1 MTQEQ
6 KLRQAITAIQKTWN
20 DLQPIVEENAK
31 KYTVDKRD
39 IYGALSTR
47 CMIAYENKTVDGIWE
62 RE

>member
-6 KLRQAITAIQKTWN
+6 KLRQAITAIQKTWEE
-20 DLQPIVEENAK
+20 LKLIVDNNAK

-47 CMIAYENKTVDGIWE
+47 CMIAYENKTVDDVWE
-62 RE
+62 QE

>member
-6 KLRQAITAIQKTWN
+6 KLQQAITAIQKTWD
-20 DLQPIVEENAK
+20 DLKLIVEENAK

>member
-6 KLRQAITAIQKTWN
+6 KLQQAIAAIQKTWD
-20 DLQPIVEENAK
+20 DLKLIVDNNAK
-31 KYTVDKRD
+31 KYTVNKRD

>member
-6 KLRQAITAIQKTWN
+6 KLRQAITAIQKTWEG
-20 DLQPIVEENAK
+20 LKLIVDNNAK

-47 CMIAYENKTVDGIWE
+47 CMIAYENKTVDGVWE
-62 RE
+62 QE

>member
-6 KLRQAITAIQKTWN
+6 KLRQAITAIQKTWD
-20 DLQPIVEENAK
+20 DLKLIVEENAK

-47 CMIAYENKTVDGIWE
+47 CMIAYENKTVDGVWE

>member
-6 KLRQAITAIQKTWN
+6 KLRQAITAIQKTWD
-20 DLQPIVEENAK
+20 DLKLIVDNNAK

-47 CMIAYENKTVDGIWE
+47 CMIAYKNKTVDGIWE